1 MGKIMHGGI
10 EYSGGGGGGGGSST
24 FAGLSDVSLSNL
36 ADGQVPKYNATTQ
49 KWENAN
55 ESSGGGVNYSTAE
68 QVIGTWIDG
77 KPLYQKTFSF
87 TLTKNNRSSYGE
99 YPHNIANVDTIF
111 ATDVSGIINKQR
123 PFTGTAGTIGAW
135 ANTTSIVVET
145 GQDRSTYNA
154 VVTLMYTKTTDVAG
168 SGKYA
173 ELGVPAVHYDDV
185 ERVVGTWF
193 GKPLYQKTI
202 DFGVM
207 PSSTTK
213 SVAHGIS
220 NIKRIVSIEGY
231 SFNSTAGNLTV
242 PLPFV
247 STSALGSQMD
257 IRCDFTNV
265 TVITGTGRQNFAES
279 FVTLRY
285 TKTTD

>member
-10 EYSGGGGGGGGSST
+10 EYSGGGGGGAT
-24 FAGLSDVSLSNL
+24 TLAALTDVAVASPS
-36 ADGQVPKYNATTQ
+36 DGQVLEYDAASSKWKNAD
-49 KWENAN
+49 A
-55 ESSGGGVNYSTAE
+55 SGGGGVNYSTQE
-68 QVIGTWIDG
+68 RVIGTWID
-77 KPLYQKTFSF
+77 
-87 TLTKNNRSSYGE
+87 
-99 YPHNIANVDTIF
+99 
-111 ATDVSGIINKQR
+111 
-123 PFTGTAGTIGAW
+123 
-135 ANTTSIVVET
+135 
-145 GQDRSTYNA
+145 
-154 VVTLMYTKTTDVAG
+154 
-168 SGKYA
+168 
-173 ELGVPAVHYDDV
+173 
-185 ERVVGTWF
+185 

-213 SVAHGIS
+213 SVVHGIS